1 MLEIQSTYGAKLKL
15 SESLKHLQISKLS
28 MFIMTD
34 GQDTMMNIFLKQAI
48 DWHH

>member
-1 MLEIQSTYGAKLKL
+1 MFETQSIYGAKLRL
-15 SESLKHLQISKLS
+15 NESSKHLQISKLS

-48 DWHH
+48 D